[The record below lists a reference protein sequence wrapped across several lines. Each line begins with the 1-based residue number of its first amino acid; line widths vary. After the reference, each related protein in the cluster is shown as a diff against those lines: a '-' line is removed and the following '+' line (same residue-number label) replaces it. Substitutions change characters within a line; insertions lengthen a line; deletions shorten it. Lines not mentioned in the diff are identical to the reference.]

1 MHTDCIIVGGGAAGL
16 TAAASLLDSGLRVAV
31 VERLDRV
38 GKKLLS
44 TGNGRCNLSNTDMR
58 AALYGPAEAFV
69 AEVFAA
75 TPPQDVLGFLSRLGL
90 LTATEDGRIYPRS
103 MQAAAVLD
111 VLRMAC
117 DRPDMQLMTG
127 QRAVRIS
134 PSRRGG
140 WSVQL
145 ESGEGLFAPALLCA
159 MGGSAAPALGTDGS
173 GVQLMTALGH
183 SATPCVPALVQ
194 LRSDHPALRA
204 LKGIRVQAALTLRID
219 GAPAALETG
228 ELLFCDYG
236 LSGVCV
242 FQLSRLASRALA
254 QGRRVE
260 VWVNLLPE
268 IDYLPAWLR
277 ARIEARPALPAS
289 SLLTG
294 VFHRLL
300 AQALLRE
307 AGIAPGTPVAE
318 IRAREADALLRAI
331 GALTFSI
338 TGTQGFAQAQVTS
351 GGIRLDEIDPH
362 TMGSRLFDG
371 LYLAG
376 EIVDVDGPCGGYNL
390 HFAFASALTAAR
402 AIRAQLG
409 A

>member
-1 MHTDCIIVGGGAAGL
+1 M
-16 TAAASLLDSGLRVAV
+16 
-31 VERLDRV
+31 
-38 GKKLLS
+38 
-44 TGNGRCNLSNTDMR
+44 
-58 AALYGPAEAFV
+58 
-69 AEVFAA
+69 
-75 TPPQDVLGFLSRLGL
+75 
-90 LTATEDGRIYPRS
+90 
-103 MQAAAVLD
+103 
-111 VLRMAC
+111 
-117 DRPDMQLMTG
+117 
-127 QRAVRIS
+127 
-134 PSRRGG
+134 
-140 WSVQL
+140 
-145 ESGEGLFAPALLCA
+145 
-159 MGGSAAPALGTDGS
+159 
-173 GVQLMTALGH
+173 
-183 SATPCVPALVQ
+183 
-194 LRSDHPALRA
+194 
-204 LKGIRVQAALTLRID
+204 
-219 GAPAALETG
+219 
-228 ELLFCDYG
+228 
-236 LSGVCV
+236 

-268 IDYLPAWLR
+268 IDDLPAWLR
-277 ARIEARPALPAS
+277 ARIETRPALPAS

-318 IRAREADALLRAI
+318 IGAREADALLRAI

-351 GGIRLDEIDPH
+351 GGIRLDEIDPR

-402 AIRAQLG
+402 AIRTQLG